1 MYVYTCKRGND
12 SLKRKKNQFA
22 PDASN
27 SIVFLFAEWFIR
39 CKNAVLECVSFPLY
53 TDFMYTC
60 NTRVC
65 CAHYKWEETVALR
78 VEELL
83 KGLDKNIVCKYR
95 CRDKRSLLR
104 LKINKTRI
112 WTCNKWIFSFFSY
125 LNLNLHG
132 YTFLSSLKRKLV
144 YFRKKKKEIW
154 KCKDYALERICSKLA

>member
-95 CRDKRSLLR
+95 CRDKRFLLR

-112 WTCNKWIFSFFSY
+112 WTCNKWIFFFFFLFKSQSTW
-125 LNLNLHG
+125 LHVLIIIE
-132 YTFLSSLKRKLV
+132 TKTCLLS
-144 YFRKKKKEIW
+144 KKKKRDLKMQRLCIG
-154 KCKDYALERICSKLA
+154 KNLF

>member
-112 WTCNKWIFSFFSY
+112 WTCNKWIFFFLFKSQSTW
-125 LNLNLHG
+125 LHVLIIIE
-132 YTFLSSLKRKLV
+132 TKTCLLS
-144 YFRKKKKEIW
+144 KKKKEIW

>member
-112 WTCNKWIFSFFSY
+112 WTCNKWIFFFFFLFKSQSTW
-125 LNLNLHG
+125 LHVLIIIE
-132 YTFLSSLKRKLV
+132 TKTCLLS
-144 YFRKKKKEIW
+144 KKKRDLKMQRLCIG
-154 KCKDYALERICSKLA
+154 KNLF